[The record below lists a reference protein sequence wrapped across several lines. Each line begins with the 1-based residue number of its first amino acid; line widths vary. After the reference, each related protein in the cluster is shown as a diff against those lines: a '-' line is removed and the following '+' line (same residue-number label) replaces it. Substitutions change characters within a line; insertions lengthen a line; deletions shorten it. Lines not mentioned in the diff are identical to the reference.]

1 MNKNILSYSAK
12 WFVIVALA
20 AVLLWAF
27 VFDNITKPS
36 DTETISLF
44 LTAEASDSTKIKEKM
59 AMDGIT
65 TSVVTAAETDTYYLS
80 LIHI

>member
-27 VFDNITKPS
+27 VFD
-36 DTETISLF
+36 
-44 LTAEASDSTKIKEKM
+44 KIGR
-59 AMDGIT
+59 AH
-65 TSVVTAAETDTYYLS
+65 V
-80 LIHI
+80 